1 MCMHMCTYCK
11 WVAMHPCV
19 YVCVSV
25 WGRAKETG
33 GSLRGECRT
42 APWSFPHQ
50 RVGFPLFNP
59 PLPVPARKHETLTDS
74 PGRKPEPTLLCDS
87 HHDLQPN
94 PPDMTVSEVPNGK
107 LKCSKTWMLTVT
119 LYVSLRVQC
128 VLFSF
133 FFAKAL

>member
-50 RVGFPLFNP
+50 RVGFPLFSP

-94 PPDMTVSEVPNGK
+94 PPDMTVSEVP
-107 LKCSKTWMLTVT
+107 
-119 LYVSLRVQC
+119 C
-128 VLFSF
+128 VLFF
-133 FFAKAL
+133 FFCQGPLTITHYSGVNLTTVKRYHKQ